1 MSDPYRVLELTP
13 DAGENEIRQRYLEL
27 VRAFPPDRA
36 PERFAA
42 IHAAY
47 AALRDPANRLNEQ
60 LFTMQPKDDSFE
72 SIAAELRTRLRDVR
86 VPVDLLLSWANS
98 P

>member
-27 VRAFPPDRA
+27 VRAFSPERA

-47 AALRDPANRLNEQ
+47 SALRDPSRRLESQIFN
-60 LFTMQPKDDSFE
+60 FGCGADSID
-72 SIAAELRTRLRDVR
+72 SLVTDLQKRLGRAR
-86 VPVDLLLSWANS
+86 LPVQVLLSLADT

>member
-47 AALRDPANRLNEQ
+47 AALRDPATRLNEQ
-60 LFTMQPKDDSFE
+60 IFMMQAKNDSFE
-72 SIAAELRTRLRDVR
+72 SIATELHSRLRDVR
-86 VPVDLLLSWANS
+86 VPVELLLSWANS

>member
-1 MSDPYRVLELTP
+1 MNDPYRVLELTP
-13 DAGENEIRQRYLEL
+13 DAGENEIRRRYLEL

-47 AALRDPANRLNEQ
+47 AALRDPASRLSEQ
-60 LFTMQPKDDSFE
+60 LFGLEPKNASFE
-72 SIAAELRTRLRDVR
+72 SITADLHARLRELR
-86 VPVDLLLSWANS
+86 VPVDVLLSWADA

>member
-13 DAGENEIRQRYLEL
+13 DAGENEIRRRYLEL
-27 VRAFPPDRA
+27 VRLFPPDQA
-36 PERFAA
+36 PERFAE

-47 AALRDPANRLNEQ
+47 AALRDPATRLSEQ
-60 LFTMQPKDDSFE
+60 LFGLEPKGSSFE
-72 SIAAELRTRLRDVR
+72 SIAADLYARLRDLR
-86 VPVDLLLSWANS
+86 LPVDVLLSWADT

>member
-1 MSDPYRVLELTP
+1 MSDPYRVLGLTP
-13 DAGENEIRQRYLEL
+13 DAGETEIRQRYLEL

-42 IHAAY
+42 VHAAY
-47 AALRDPANRLNEQ
+47 AALRDPANRLNAQ
-60 LFTMQPKDDSFE
+60 LF
-72 SIAAELRTRLRDVR
+72 SIAAQGRLVR
-86 VPVDLLLSWANS
+86 VDRGRAARQAARRPASGRCAAVLADS

>member
-42 IHAAY
+42 VHAAY

-60 LFTMQPKDDSFE
+60 IFMIQAKNDSFE
-72 SIAAELRTRLRDVR
+72 SIAAELHSRLRDVR
-86 VPVDLLLSWANS
+86 VPVELLLSWANS

>member
-1 MSDPYRVLELTP
+1 MSEPYRVLELTP

-47 AALRDPANRLNEQ
+47 AALRDPANRLREQ
-60 LFTMQPKDDSFE
+60 LFKMQAKDDSFE
-72 SIAAELRTRLRDVR
+72 SITALLHARLRDVR
-86 VPVDLLLSWANS
+86 VPVDILLSWANS

>member
-1 MSDPYRVLELTP
+1 MSDPYFVLELTS
-13 DAGENEIRQRYLEL
+13 DASENEIRQRYLEL
-27 VRAFPPDRA
+27 VRKFPPDQA

-47 AALRDPANRLNEQ
+47 ASLRDPATRLKEQ
-60 LFTMQPKDDSFE
+60 LFSMQPKNDSFE
-72 SIAAELRTRLRDVR
+72 SIAAELHARLRAVR
-86 VPVDLLLSWANS
+86 LPVEVLLSWADL

>member
-1 MSDPYRVLELTP
+1 MPRF
-13 DAGENEIRQRYLEL
+13 AGETEIRRRYLEL

-42 IHAAY
+42 IRAAY
-47 AALRDPANRLNEQ
+47 DEVRDPARRLALQ
-60 LFTMQPKDDSFE
+60 LFEPHQGDSLE
-72 SIAAELRTRLRDVR
+72 AITADVR
-86 VPVDLLLSWANS
+86 ARLAAARLPVDALLALADA

>member
-47 AALRDPANRLNEQ
+47 ASLRDPANRIKEQ
-60 LFTMQPKDDSFE
+60 LFTMQAKDDSFE
-72 SIAAELRTRLRDVR
+72 SIAAELHARLRDVR
-86 VPVDLLLSWANS
+86 VPVELLLSWANS

>member
-1 MSDPYRVLELTP
+1 MSDPYRVLELTT

-47 AALRDPANRLNEQ
+47 AALRDPAHRLKEQ
-60 LFTMQPKDDSFE
+60 LFMMQAKDDSFE
-72 SIAAELRTRLRDVR
+72 SLVAELHARLRDVR
-86 VPVDLLLSWANS
+86 VPVEGLLSWASS

>member
-1 MSDPYRVLELTP
+1 MNDPYQVLDLAPGASDSEV
-13 DAGENEIRQRYLEL
+13 RQRYLEL

-47 AALRDPANRLNEQ
+47 AALRDPANRLKEQ
-60 LFTMQPKDDSFE
+60 LFMMQPKNDSFE
-72 SIAAELRTRLRDVR
+72 SIAAELHSRLREVR
-86 VPVDLLLSWANS
+86 VPVELLLSWANS

>member
-1 MSDPYRVLELTP
+1 MNDPYRVLELPP

-47 AALRDPANRLNEQ
+47 ADLRDPANRIKEQ
-60 LFTMQPKDDSFE
+60 LFTLQAKNDSFE
-72 SIAAELRTRLRDVR
+72 SIAADLRGRLRDAR
-86 VPVDLLLSWANS
+86 IPVDTLLAWADS

>member
-1 MSDPYRVLELTP
+1 MNDPYRVLELTP
-13 DAGENEIRQRYLEL
+13 DASESEIRRRYLEL

-47 AALRDPANRLNEQ
+47 AALRDPASRLSEQ
-60 LFTMQPKDDSFE
+60 LFGLEPKNASFE
-72 SIAAELRTRLRDVR
+72 SITADLHARLRELR
-86 VPVDLLLSWANS
+86 VPVDVLLSWADV